1 MLNVFITGA
10 SSGIGAAL
18 AREFAARGATLG
30 LVARNPE
37 KLAAVIATLPGDQ
50 PRYFALPADVTKR
63 SAPQRSSNA
72 SPGAPPS

>member
-37 KLAAVIATLPGDQ
+37 KLAAVIATLPGYQ
-50 PRYFALPADVTKR
+50 RYCCRITADMTKR
-63 SAPQRSSNA
+63 E
-72 SPGAPPS
+72 